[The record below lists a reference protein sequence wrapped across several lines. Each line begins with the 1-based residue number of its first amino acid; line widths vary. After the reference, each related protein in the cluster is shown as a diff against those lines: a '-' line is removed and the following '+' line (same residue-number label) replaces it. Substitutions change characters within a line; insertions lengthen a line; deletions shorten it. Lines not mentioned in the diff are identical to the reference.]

1 MVFGDCADGL
11 DNDDDG
17 QVDCLDD
24 DCAEDPACG
33 PENQPPSAPAVWIIS
48 PSGPGQPVPPDLP
61 VACVLLEPGVDP
73 DGDAVYHRFSWSV
86 DGEPH
91 DFEGSE
97 LPSKHTEGGQVW
109 ECRVTPFDGRLEG
122 PSGSVS
128 VLIANNNP
136 PSTPVVEITPDLPN
150 VGQDLDCTVL
160 IPSVDPDGDHITYFF
175 RWEKDGEHM
184 SFEGSEIF
192 AAETSSGETWTCR
205 ATATDGL
212 LESEPGVASVVI
224 L

>member
-1 MVFGDCADGL
+1 VEKLSRHSVWSPLLFLSALLSLNSCSPAPPALDLCSTLDVLSSEVMVFGDCADGL

-91 DFEGSE
+91 DF
-97 LPSKHTEGGQVW
+97 
-109 ECRVTPFDGRLEG
+109 
-122 PSGSVS
+122 
-128 VLIANNNP
+128 
-136 PSTPVVEITPDLPN
+136 
-150 VGQDLDCTVL
+150 
-160 IPSVDPDGDHITYFF
+160 
-175 RWEKDGEHM
+175 
-184 SFEGSEIF
+184 
-192 AAETSSGETWTCR
+192 
-205 ATATDGL
+205 
-212 LESEPGVASVVI
+212 
-224 L
+224 